1 MTVPSAFRPFRFG
14 VQASS
19 LPGGTAA
26 TTGESWRDLAR
37 RVEDLGFATLTVAD
51 HLDDQLAVVPAI
63 QAAADA
69 TSTLRVGALVLC
81 NDYRHPVVLA
91 KEVATLDVLSG
102 GRVEVGVG
110 AGWMASDYEAAGI
123 ALDPPGTRIR
133 RLAEAL
139 AVLDG
144 LWGDGPFD
152 FTGEHYRVTGLDG
165 LPKPVQ
171 RPRPPL
177 LLGGGARRMLT
188 LAGQRADIVGINVSL
203 AKGVI
208 DADAGPDGTA
218 ERTDGKIAWVRDAA
232 GDRFGDIELQVRVH
246 LVLAT
251 DDRAGTAEAF
261 GPGFGLSGP
270 QALATPHALVG
281 TTEQIADDLLARR
294 QRWGISYIG
303 VSLDALDALAPV
315 VSRLAGT

>member
-1 MTVPSAFRPFRFG
+1 MAPIRPFRFG
-14 VQASS
+14 LQASA
-19 LPGGTAA
+19 LPGGTGG
-26 TTGESWRDLAR
+26 TTGTGWRDLAR

-51 HLDDQLAVVPAI
+51 HLDDQLAVVPAV

-69 TSTLRVGALVLC
+69 TTSLRVGALVLC

-102 GRVEVGVG
+102 GRMEVGVG
-110 AGWMASDYEAAGI
+110 AGWMTADYDAAGI
-123 ALDPPGTRIR
+123 PLDPPGVRIR

-139 AVLDG
+139 DVLEG
-144 LWGDGPFD
+144 LWADGPCRLD
-152 FTGEHYRVTGLDG
+152 GEHYRITDLDG

-218 ERTDGKIAWVRDAA
+218 DQTDQKLEWVREGA
-232 GDRFGDIELQVRVH
+232 GDRFDGLELQVRVH
-246 LVLAT
+246 LVLPT
-251 DDRAGTAEAF
+251 DDRAGAAEAF
-261 GPGFGLSGP
+261 APAFGLSP
-270 QALATPHALVG
+270 AQSLETPHALVG
-281 TTEQIADDLLARR
+281 SAGQMVDDLLARR
-294 QRWGISYIG
+294 ERWGINYIG
-303 VSLDALDALAPV
+303 VGVEALDALAPV
-315 VSRLAGT
+315 VSSLAGT